1 MSVIET
7 KVKPIINTKN
17 NTTVIPNQKYPDKP
31 SLIRD
36 KFFDYDIYH
45 VCINGVEMY
54 AVTEFI
60 YIFYDCC
67 VHIYTVDA
75 IMINSIIKDF
85 ILD

>member
-17 NTTVIPNQKYPDKP
+17 NTTVIPNQKYPDRP

-45 VCINGVEMY
+45 VCIDGVEMY

-60 YIFYDCC
+60 Y
-67 VHIYTVDA
+67 
-75 IMINSIIKDF
+75 
-85 ILD
+85 L